1 MLLNYPCQVQSF
13 LPLLEVLTRWG
24 EGKGVGRGGNS
35 GGLGCSKSQGYKV
48 VVTSIDYKA
57 HRTPEEYL
65 EVRNQEASD
74 QHKAGKWYVHK

>member
-48 VVTSIDYKA
+48 VVYF
-57 HRTPEEYL
+57 
-65 EVRNQEASD
+65 N
-74 QHKAGKWYVHK
+74 